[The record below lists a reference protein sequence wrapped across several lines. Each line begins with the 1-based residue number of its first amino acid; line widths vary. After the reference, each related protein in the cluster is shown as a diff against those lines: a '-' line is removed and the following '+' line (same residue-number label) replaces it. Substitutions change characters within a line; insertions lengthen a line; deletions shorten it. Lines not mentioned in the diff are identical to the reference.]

1 MLAEIPGFSAA
12 EVGPE
17 TSLYGKGIGLSSV
30 DVMALIIRVE
40 EVFDVFFDDGEIV
53 GSVETFGALVRA
65 VRRKRASRAGPG
77 GSDDD

>member
-1 MLAEIPGFSAA
+1 MLAEVPGFDAS
-12 EVGPE
+12 EIGPE

-40 EVFDVFFDDGEIV
+40 GVFDICFDDGEIV
-53 GSVETFGALVRA
+53 GSVETFETLVRA
-65 VRRKRASRAGPG
+65 IRRKRAGPG